1 MSMTAA
7 LLVGGDRAFVQMMH
21 IALED
26 EGYAVSEVA
35 TGDLAVPLL
44 RHRSDTAI
52 VLLLTTNPYTNGLA
66 VLEAAEAEMAVRR
79 HPLVL
84 VTGEFSSLPAGWGE
98 LVEVLSVPVVAKP
111 FRLDLL
117 LRTLRDACA
126 RLRAEQAGTAMS
138 GAM

>member
-1 MSMTAA
+1 MTAA
-7 LLVGGDRAFVQMMH
+7 LLVGGDRAFVTMMR

-26 EGYAVSEVA
+26 EGYAVSDVA
-35 TGDLAVPLL
+35 TGEMAVSQL
-44 RHRSDTAI
+44 RHRTDAAI
-52 VLLLTTNPYTNGLA
+52 VLLLTTNPYANGLA

-84 VTGEFSSLPAGWGE
+84 VTGEFNALPAGWDE
-98 LVEVLSVPVVAKP
+98 LVEVLSIPVVAKP

-117 LRTLRDACA
+117 LHTLRDACA

-138 GAM
+138 GAI